1 MKLKD
6 IIADCNV
13 KIYELNTCI
22 QAPTMYG
29 AMLYKGNA
37 KLLKSAILER
47 DVFRLF
53 DGFETHIIVY

>member
-1 MKLKD
+1 MKLRD
-6 IIADCNV
+6 IITDKYV
-13 KIYELNTCI
+13 KIYELNTYI

-37 KLLKSAILER
+37 NLLRSKILDR

>member
-6 IIADCNV
+6 IIADANV
-13 KIYELNTCI
+13 KIYELNRAI
-22 QAPTMYG
+22 ESPTMFG

-37 KLLKSAILER
+37 MLLKSAILER

-53 DGFETHIIVY
+53 DGFETTIIVY

>member
-6 IIADCNV
+6 IIADEYV

-22 QAPTMYG
+22 DSPTMYG

-37 KLLKSAILER
+37 SLLRSAILER
-47 DVFRLF
+47 NIFRLF